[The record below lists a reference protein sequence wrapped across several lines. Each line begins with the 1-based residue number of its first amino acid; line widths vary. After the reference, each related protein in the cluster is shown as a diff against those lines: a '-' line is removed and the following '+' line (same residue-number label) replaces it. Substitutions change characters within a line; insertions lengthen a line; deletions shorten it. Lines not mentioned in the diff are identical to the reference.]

1 MKKLLIV
8 AAAAC
13 ALALPGLANAADA
26 SGAWTVVIGVADMT
40 FHAACNF
47 AQTGGAL
54 SGTCVPSDPPPD
66 GGAAPKP
73 SPVTGAVDG
82 SNVKFGYDITFGDM
96 PLHLDYTGVLSS
108 DTAMAGKLEVAGM
121 EGTFTATKS

>member
-1 MKKLLIV
+1 MKKLFVV

-13 ALALPGLANAADA
+13 ALALPGLANAAVN
-26 SGAWTVVIGVADMT
+26 GAWTLMISAADMT
-40 FHAACNF
+40 YHASCNF
-47 AQTGGAL
+47 TQTGGDL
-54 SGTCVPSDPPPD
+54 SGTCTPTDPAPD

-73 SPVTGAVDG
+73 SPVTGTVDG
-82 SNVKFGYDITFGDM
+82 SNVKFGYDISFGDM
-96 PLHLDYTGVLSS
+96 PLHLDYTGALSS